1 MAKTKIIAA
10 GAALVVLIIIAGF
23 SMMSIVQS
31 KTVADI
37 EKSSVTET
45 AESSVSLKWKKVP
58 AADGYYVYCSEADK
72 DDFEKIATVEGG
84 NKKTFTVEKLEQAT
98 QYDFYVTA
106 YKKSKDNVES
116 KDYQVISACTT
127 PKKQVL
133 TGVESTDAGVMT
145 VAWEINPKA
154 LGYELQYIEGD
165 GSSFEDAQTIT
176 VGDKAVGDYKINK
189 LPAEKTYAARVRSF
203 IQYNEATLYGPWS
216 KAGKVKIA
224 QKIEAPSNIDKNKP
238 MIALTFDDGPGYNK
252 SSEKI
257 LKVLEKYNARAT
269 FFMVGQNA
277 KDHPDNL
284 KRKVKLKCELANH
297 TWDHNHYGDNV
308 TSADIKKASNA
319 IKKASGGRAP
329 TAFRSPGGNTT
340 DAIRKE
346 CKAEGLPLYY
356 WSLDTQDWKSRNADA
371 VYNAVMNNVQDG
383 DIILMHEIYD
393 STAEAVA
400 RMVPELIKQG
410 YQLVTCQELILAKT
424 GKMPEAGVQYMNAT
438 TVKNE
443 TS

>member
-1 MAKTKIIAA
+1 MVKTKIVAA
-10 GAALVVLIIIAGF
+10 GSALVVLIIIAAF

-31 KTVADI
+31 KSVANV
-37 EKSSVTET
+37 EKASVTEF
-45 AESSVSLKWKKVP
+45 AADSASLKWKKVS
-58 AADGYYVYCSEADK
+58 AADGYYIYCSEAEK
-72 DDFEKIATVEGG
+72 DEYEKIATVKGG
-84 NKKTFTVEKLEQAT
+84 SNRRYTVEKLEQAT

-106 YKKSKDNVES
+106 YKDSKENVES
-116 KDYQVISACTT
+116 TDYVVISACTK
-127 PKKQVL
+127 PQKQVISKL
-133 TGVESTDAGVMT
+133 ESTDAGVMT

-154 LGYELQYIEGD
+154 EGYEIEYIQGD
-165 GSSFEDAQTIT
+165 GSTFEEAEKVT
-176 VGDKAVGDYKINK
+176 VGDKAIGDYKFEK
-189 LPAEKTYAARVRSF
+189 LKAEKVYAARVRSF
-203 IQYNEATLYGPWS
+203 ITYNDEKLYGAWS
-216 KAGKVKIA
+216 EPSKVKIA

-238 MIALTFDDGPGYNK
+238 MIALTFDDGPGYNH
-252 SSEKI
+252 SSDKI
-257 LKVLEKYNARAT
+257 LDVLEKYNVRAT
-269 FFMVGQNA
+269 FFMVGENA

-297 TWDHNHYGDNV
+297 TYDHDHYGDNV
-308 TSADIKKASNA
+308 TKADIKKASDA
-319 IKKASGGRAP
+319 IKEASGGHAP

-340 DAIRKE
+340 DLIRSE
-346 CKAEGLPLYY
+346 CKAEGMPLYY

-371 VYNAVMNNVQDG
+371 VYNAVMNNVKDG

-410 YQLVTCQELILAKT
+410 YQLVTCQELVLAKT
-424 GKMPEAGVQYMNAT
+424 GKMPEAGTQYMNAT